1 MGRAVCVGTPF
12 SHYRS
17 LLIITRDKGEVCLAD
32 DIKDEP
38 KSNGSTA
45 NLGLLCTDLG
55 NAKRLVAWYGDR
67 LRYVVA
73 EKQWFIFDG
82 KRWIPDER
90 EQALEFAKE
99 TVIRIYGEAECIE
112 DDYTRKRLQKWATAS
127 LDRRRLEAMLALARS
142 ESGIAATPGD
152 FDQQP
157 LYINLSNGTLDLK
170 TMELPPHLAE
180 DMQTN
185 LAPVEFEP
193 EARSELWEFCLHSWT
208 GGDEA
213 KEQFLQKVA
222 GLALAGNTEEEFFV
236 ALVGPGGS
244 GKSTFLSALLSVFGS
259 YGRTAQFQTFLRA
272 SNSRT
277 GRDDL
282 ADLVGSRLVVA
293 NEANANA
300 RFDEA
305 LVKTITGGDKLR
317 VRHLYA
323 RSFEYRPSFILFLA
337 CNRLPNFD
345 MTDSG
350 MRRRIRVVSFEEK
363 IRPDPIVK
371 RELTDPSLHG
381 SAILNWVLEGIEI
394 HNSEG
399 LGDDF
404 TLKDTPWTLFG

>member
-1 MGRAVCVGTPF
+1 MTQ
-12 SHYRS
+12 
-17 LLIITRDKGEVCLAD
+17 DKGEVCLAD
-32 DIKDEP
+32 DIKEEP
-38 KSNGSTA
+38 KSTENPAS
-45 NLGLLCTDLG
+45 LGLLCTDLG

-73 EKQWFIFDG
+73 EKQWFVYDS

-90 EQALEFAKE
+90 ELALEFAKE
-99 TVIRIYGEAECIE
+99 TVIRIYGEAEGIE
-112 DDYTRKRLQKWATAS
+112 DDYTRKRLQKWATTS

-142 ESGIAATPGD
+142 ETGIAATPGD
-152 FDQQP
+152 FDLHP
-157 LYINLSNGTLDLK
+157 YYINLSNGALNLK
-170 TMELPPHLAE
+170 TLELKPHQTE
-180 DMQTN
+180 DMLTN
-185 LAPVEFEP
+185 LAPVEYDP

-213 KEQFLQKVA
+213 KERFLQKAA
-222 GLALAGNTEEEFFV
+222 GLALAGNTSEEFFTV
-236 ALVGPGGS
+236 LVGFGGS
-244 GKSTFLSALLSVFGS
+244 GKSTFLSALLTTLGS

-323 RSFEYRPSFILFLA
+323 RSFEYRPTFVLFLA

-350 MRRRIRVVSFEEK
+350 MRRRIRILPFEER
-363 IRPDPIVK
+363 ISPDPIVK

-381 SAILNWVLEGIEI
+381 SAILNWCLEGLKQYE
-394 HNSEG
+394 SEG
-399 LGDDF
+399 LGEDF
-404 TLKDTPWTLFG
+404 MLKDTPWTLFG

>member
-1 MGRAVCVGTPF
+1 MTQ
-12 SHYRS
+12 
-17 LLIITRDKGEVCLAD
+17 DKSDVCLAD
-32 DIKDEP
+32 DIKEDR
-38 KSNGSTA
+38 KSTGNPAS
-45 NLGLLCTDLG
+45 LGLLCTDLG

-73 EKQWFIFDG
+73 EKQWYVFENL
-82 KRWIPDER
+82 RWIADER
-90 EQALEFAKE
+90 EQALEFAKQ
-99 TVIRIYGEAECIE
+99 TVIRIYGEAEGID

-127 LDRRRLEAMLALARS
+127 LDRRRLEAALALARS

-152 FDQQP
+152 FDQHP
-157 LYINLSNGTLDLK
+157 YYINTNSGTLNLK
-170 TMELPPHLAE
+170 TMKLHPHQPEGML
-180 DMQTN
+180 TN
-185 LAPVEFEP
+185 LAPVEYDPDAE
-193 EARSELWEFCLHSWT
+193 SELWDFCLHSWT
-208 GGDEA
+208 GGDES
-213 KEQFLQKVA
+213 KERFLQKAA
-222 GLALAGNTEEEFFV
+222 GLALAGNTAEEFFTC
-236 ALVGPGGS
+236 LVGRGGS

-293 NEANANA
+293 NEANASA
-300 RFDEA
+300 TFDEA

-323 RSFEYRPSFILFLA
+323 RSFEYRPDFIMFLA

-350 MRRRIRVVSFEEK
+350 MRRRIRVVPFEEK
-363 IRPDPIVK
+363 ISPDPIVK

-381 SAILNWVLEGIEI
+381 SAILSWCLAGIKLYE
-394 HNSEG
+394 SEG

-404 TLKDTPWTLFG
+404 TLKDTPWSLFG

>member
-1 MGRAVCVGTPF
+1 MCRHSPF
-12 SHYRS
+12 IF
-17 LLIITRDKGEVCLAD
+17 LEPNMTQDKGEVYLAD
-32 DIKDEP
+32 NIKEEP
-38 KSNGSTA
+38 KSNGNPAS
-45 NLGLLCTDLG
+45 LGLLLTDLG
-55 NAKRLVAWYGDR
+55 NAKRLVAWYKDR

-73 EKQWFIFDG
+73 EKQWFVFDG
-82 KRWIPDER
+82 KRWISDER

-99 TVIRIYGEAECIE
+99 TVIRIYSEAEGIE

-127 LDRRRLEAMLALARS
+127 LDRRRLEAMLALSRS
-142 ESGIAATPGD
+142 EKGIAATPLD
-152 FDQQP
+152 FDHQHP
-157 LYINLSNGTLDLK
+157 LYINTSNGTLCLN
-170 TMELPPHLAE
+170 TMKLHPLRAE
-180 DMQTN
+180 DMLTN
-185 LAPVEFEP
+185 LAPVECDP
-193 EARSELWEFCLHSWT
+193 EAESELWEFCLHSWT
-208 GGDEA
+208 GGDES
-213 KEQFLQKVA
+213 KEQFLQKAA

-244 GKSTFLSALLSVFGS
+244 GKSTFMSALLSVFGS

-293 NEANANA
+293 NEASKTAT
-300 RFDEA
+300 FDEA
-305 LVKTITGGDKLR
+305 LVKTITGGDNLR

-323 RSFEYRPSFILFLA
+323 RSFEYRPTFILFLA

-350 MRRRIRVVSFEEK
+350 MRRRIRVVPFEEK

-371 RELTDPSLHG
+371 RELTDPSMHG
-381 SAILNWVLEGIEI
+381 SAILNWCLSGLKKYD
-394 HNSEG
+394 SEG

-404 TLKDTPWTLFG
+404 TLKDTPWSLFG